1 MKNNSRSAGFGL
13 IEIVLVVVVLALIG
27 LIGYRVWDANVNKSA
42 QTSEQ
47 RSNENAEDEV
57 PEINNSKDLDK
68 AEETLNNVNID
79 GTEEAELNEQTN
91 F

>member
-13 IEIVLVVVVLALIG
+13 IEIVLVVVVLAIIG
-27 LIGYRVWDANVNKSA
+27 LIGYRVWDANVNKST

-47 RSNENAEDEV
+47 RSNENDENDV
-57 PEINNSKDLDK
+57 PAINNSKDLDK
-68 AEETLNNVNID
+68 AEETLDNADID
-79 GTEEAELNEQTN
+79 GNEEAELNEQTN